1 MSAQLPLLL
10 RWPHRQRF
18 EFFHPGGNAA
28 ALAAVRRAAETE
40 GAPWVYLHGP
50 AGSGRSHLLLAAC
63 QAASVQG
70 RRAQY
75 LPLGSLSERA
85 EALRGS
91 AGAELLALDEL
102 EHVAGDRAAEHAL
115 FDLYNAT
122 RAAGGCLLFAAAAAP
137 AGLGIELPDLRSR
150 LGACVRFLLQPLD
163 EPARRE
169 VVRRYAAERGLHLD
183 AAVLDWL
190 FVHESR
196 ELDALFGLLD
206 RLDRASLAA
215 RRRVTVPFLRD
226 WLRRSTGA

>member
-1 MSAQLPLLL
+1 
-10 RWPHRQRF
+10 
-18 EFFHPGGNAA
+18 
-28 ALAAVRRAAETE
+28 
-40 GAPWVYLHGP
+40 
-50 AGSGRSHLLLAAC
+50 
-63 QAASVQG
+63 
-70 RRAQY
+70 
-75 LPLGSLSERA
+75 
-85 EALRGS
+85 
-91 AGAELLALDEL
+91 
-102 EHVAGDRAAEHAL
+102 
-115 FDLYNAT
+115 
-122 RAAGGCLLFAAAAAP
+122 
-137 AGLGIELPDLRSR
+137 
-150 LGACVRFLLQPLD
+150 LLQPLD